1 MYTYEIYFESSYVK
15 KESWNNLIKILSD
28 YNGILKT
35 FKIIIKI
42 EDIKIRY
49 FIKTKVRVP
58 ITFNNLKEFIF
69 KEIEPFNM
77 PKYDYALIKHH
88 NMYSNIVDLIN
99 YYNIKKNEKLLC
111 LELTFTKIYEDKI
124 IKKINIYVLKNSFI
138 KYIIPLSIP
147 SYMLSVDFNVLRK
160 YTYNKV
166 QKYLDINKSVNMFTT
181 DKVNSICK
189 INAFPYLQ
197 GSFYLNTNNFD
208 FAKHSLIIGSSG
220 SGKSKLIS
228 LLVNNINKE
237 RYKVVVLDPHA
248 SLEKDIGAL
257 GRVID
262 FETKEDS
269 INLFINNKENIA
281 SEVEIIVSL
290 FKTLM
295 QDTYNSKLER
305 VLRHSIYLL
314 IMTDSFNFKNLRKL
328 LLDIEY
334 RNNLIKENKFILPDS
349 VINFFLGDYNELKT
363 KSYSEAIS
371 PILSMLDETELVK
384 ALNEDGLDDLEKTIK
399 ENFLTIFSLDRTK
412 LGSSMT
418 KIIAGLIMNELMVI
432 MEKGLINEH
441 IIFIIDEVST
451 IENELIPRMLSES
464 RKYNLSLILAGQY
477 FNGISE
483 KLKSSIFANTV
494 NYFIFRV
501 SREDAVS
508 LSKNIDMKIIG
519 SNNEEDKIK
528 MLTDLNDRECIM
540 RLSKNGLLYKA
551 FKGKTTNYISRPRIK
566 KEGIIKNNN
575 NLNKNKLKFSIDDGI
590 NLNDI
595 LRKTS
600 TGRKV
605 I

>member
-1 MYTYEIYFESSYVK
+1 M
-15 KESWNNLIKILSD
+15 
-28 YNGILKT
+28 
-35 FKIIIKI
+35 
-42 EDIKIRY
+42 
-49 FIKTKVRVP
+49 
-58 ITFNNLKEFIF
+58 
-69 KEIEPFNM
+69 
-77 PKYDYALIKHH
+77 
-88 NMYSNIVDLIN
+88 
-99 YYNIKKNEKLLC
+99 
-111 LELTFTKIYEDKI
+111 
-124 IKKINIYVLKNSFI
+124 
-138 KYIIPLSIP
+138 
-147 SYMLSVDFNVLRK
+147 
-160 YTYNKV
+160 
-166 QKYLDINKSVNMFTT
+166 
-181 DKVNSICK
+181 
-189 INAFPYLQ
+189 
-197 GSFYLNTNNFD
+197 
-208 FAKHSLIIGSSG
+208 
-220 SGKSKLIS
+220 
-228 LLVNNINKE
+228 
-237 RYKVVVLDPHA
+237 
-248 SLEKDIGAL
+248 
-257 GRVID
+257 
-262 FETKEDS
+262 
-269 INLFINNKENIA
+269 
-281 SEVEIIVSL
+281 
-290 FKTLM
+290 
-295 QDTYNSKLER
+295 
-305 VLRHSIYLL
+305 
-314 IMTDSFNFKNLRKL
+314 
-328 LLDIEY
+328 LDIEY
-334 RNNLIKENKFILPDS
+334 RNNLIKENKFILQDS

-384 ALNEDGLDDLEKTIK
+384 ALNENGLDDLEKTIK

-566 KEGIIKNNN
+566 KEETIKNDN